1 MDAGWQCNECIE
13 MHVCKLS
20 MSLEELKFNKLV
32 SMLQNSSR
40 LASICEV
47 MNALE
52 KLLKIKL
59 ILVAKVMAW
68 FGVSFGINNGSD
80 FSTY

>member
-1 MDAGWQCNECIE
+1 

-32 SMLQNSSR
+32 SCKTKEKKNKKQNSSR
-40 LASICEV
+40 LESICGV

-59 ILVAKVMAW
+59 ILVAKVMA
-68 FGVSFGINNGSD
+68 
-80 FSTY
+80 

>member
-1 MDAGWQCNECIE
+1 

-20 MSLEELKFNKLV
+20 ISLEELKFNKLISV
-32 SMLQNSSR
+32 MLQNSSR
-40 LASICEV
+40 LESICGI

-59 ILVAKVMAW
+59 ILVAKVMAR
-68 FGVSFGINNGSD
+68 FEMSFGINNGSD